1 MKIEGSD
8 LHEGQQQVVEMILGD
23 AQCNV
28 CIAPRQTGKSYLSQQ
43 VVLYWAINHPKA
55 NVFWIAPTYQQ
66 CMRPFEEI
74 YDGIFL
80 SGALKSAN
88 KSELRLTF
96 QNGSVIHF
104 KSIERAANLR
114 GFTATH
120 MLCDEAAYY
129 PENVWAEV
137 LRPITLV
144 HKAKTLFVSTPRGHN
159 WLKTMYDMG
168 QSSEHPNYASCRMHY
183 HQNPFIDLAEIEEAR
198 ATLPEH
204 IYAAEYEGSFVES
217 GQTVFS
223 NLKACSFERWPS
235 SSGRNYMG
243 VDLGRRADWT
253 VATVVDSDGKVL
265 EIYRDNKKDW
275 AAMIGE
281 IVKLAKKWNAH
292 VLVESNS
299 IGDVVEE
306 SIRRE
311 WPKTE
316 GFATTSQSKQK
327 IIEALIVAFNTESI
341 RIPSK
346 ELFEPLLFELEIFEY
361 QYSRA
366 SRSVQYQSPAPFHD
380 DCVMSLAIAW
390 EARER
395 MKASGQ
401 YVYPS
406 SSRRY

>member
-1 MKIEGSD
+1 
-8 LHEGQQQVVEMILGD
+8 
-23 AQCNV
+23 
-28 CIAPRQTGKSYLSQQ
+28 
-43 VVLYWAINHPKA
+43 
-55 NVFWIAPTYQQ
+55 
-66 CMRPFEEI
+66 
-74 YDGIFL
+74 
-80 SGALKSAN
+80 
-88 KSELRLTF
+88 
-96 QNGSVIHF
+96 
-104 KSIERAANLR
+104 
-114 GFTATH
+114 
-120 MLCDEAAYY
+120 
-129 PENVWAEV
+129 
-137 LRPITLV
+137 
-144 HKAKTLFVSTPRGHN
+144 
-159 WLKTMYDMG
+159 
-168 QSSEHPNYASCRMHY
+168 
-183 HQNPFIDLAEIEEAR
+183 
-198 ATLPEH
+198 
-204 IYAAEYEGSFVES
+204 
-217 GQTVFS
+217 
-223 NLKACSFERWPS
+223 
-235 SSGRNYMG
+235 MG

-401 YVYPS
+401 YVYTSVAP
-406 SSRRY
+406 RRY